1 MSGKSVWDS
10 KEDIQLPAQ
19 INEKNACHGNENYS
33 NLHVSHDSKL
43 PDLGVDNALKSKDC
57 SGRSS
62 WESSQGNNG
71 QKDESRDF
79 NDIPEIRKA
88 RDEDKSYHLSPGSD
102 GWKQQN
108 HSRYPENSGNQSRR
122 YRRSR
127 SQSRSRSRSRAR
139 DRSRSRSQG
148 RGTSR
153 SRSRSRDR
161 NWGRCR
167 SPLGDYR
174 RESYRSSDRRSG
186 SGVSSQPCRDFTLGK
201 CRRGNECR
209 FLHQHNLSHRD
220 GGRLERDQAER
231 WRIREERGGNFYDG
245 QKDERPMNSSKSTM
259 LCNDFLKGRC
269 QRGSS
274 CRYLHHDA
282 SGDNSERGN
291 RHSSVDHDYRRQLRK
306 NFNPPCKFFMMGK
319 CQRDNCRFS
328 HDCPAP
334 INLEGMPQ
342 DDRRG
347 HDFDDMNK
355 SWDGTKWGEATA
367 VSDIAQ
373 STRWVNVGKGTSIGS
388 ITAEKHADGRR
399 GHDFDDM
406 NKSWNGPKWGEA
418 AAVSDI
424 AESTGWGDVG
434 KGTSIGPITAEKQ
447 TDDRRGHCLDDKNK
461 QWNDPKWGDATD
473 VSENAKSTG
482 WCIGN
487 VENLNLT
494 DSMNAEKCADDSL
507 DNENRMWGSPLWKD
521 KVVDRDENVSRQLG
535 GGSHVVNIGSTG
547 SKDVAKSFDR
557 EESRLTSHGL
567 QSQTPYGIPENV
579 HEQNRMQEASGR
591 QLATTVMHSVF
602 PVNSQIQQQHH
613 HTKMRDNNA
622 KTDDLN
628 SVNSVDIYGN
638 ASYPA
643 LVPVQ
648 NFNQNPDSFGPQP
661 PSFGGVDQSKHT
673 ISINPSKGHNIDSNW
688 SLQQNFSPSNL
699 QNQTQIQHGESLKP
713 MVNSGMPLNIVN
725 SEQVAQITNLQAS
738 LTQIFGNGQL
748 PQLYAALNL
757 PNSTELA
764 PSLPDAV
771 TLLPP
776 ITLMDAQPDKATMSQ
791 NPLGDSTEP
800 NKPGNY
806 SQPPG
811 FLSNSVEQKNK
822 MLLEHS
828 TASAAVGLDNDKL
841 DNNGCPVENDHR
853 SPELRQQ
860 KPVENSGVEEDSKPI
875 AEKCK
880 QEPEKNPAENV
891 NADASIGDGAN
902 GKDEKA
908 MRLFKIAL
916 VEFVK
921 ELLKPKWKEGQ
932 LSREVHKTIVK
943 KVVDKVTS
951 TIQGVNVPKTQ
962 DKIDQYL
969 SYSKPKLAKLVEAYT
984 ERFLKSA

>member
-1 MSGKSVWDS
+1 MSGSARKRKSLWDS

-57 SGRSS
+57 SGRLS

-79 NDIPEIRKA
+79 SDIPEIRKA

-108 HSRYPENSGNQSRR
+108 HSRYPENGTGGAGARAEAGVGAEPGTGVGAGAKAEARAEVGAGAGTGTGVGAGAHLVIIDESRT
-122 YRRSR
+122 
-127 SQSRSRSRSRAR
+127 
-139 DRSRSRSQG
+139 DRVTEEVD
-148 RGTSR
+148 RG
-153 SRSRSRDR
+153 
-161 NWGRCR
+161 
-167 SPLGDYR
+167 
-174 RESYRSSDRRSG
+174 
-186 SGVSSQPCRDFTLGK
+186 
-201 CRRGNECR
+201 RGNECR
-209 FLHQHNLSHRD
+209 FLHQDNLSHRD

-274 CRYLHHDA
+274 CKYLHHDA

-291 RHSSVDHDYRRQLRK
+291 RHSSVDHDYRRQPRK

-342 DDRRG
+342 DDRQG

-355 SWDGTKWGEATA
+355 SWDGPKWGEATA

-388 ITAEKHADGRR
+388 ITAEKHADDRR
-399 GHDFDDM
+399 GHDFNDM

-447 TDDRRGHCLDDKNK
+447 TDDRRSHCLDDKNK

-473 VSENAKSTG
+473 VSQNAKSTG

-487 VENLNLT
+487 VENVNLT

-547 SKDVAKSFDR
+547 SEDVAKSFDR

-579 HEQNRMQEASGR
+579 HEQNQMQEASGR

-622 KTDDLN
+622 KADDLN
-628 SVNSVDIYGN
+628 SVNSLDIYGN
-638 ASYPA
+638 ASHPA

-661 PSFGGVDQSKHT
+661 PSFGGVDQSKHM

-713 MVNSGMPLNIVN
+713 MVNSGLPLNIVD

-776 ITLMDAQPDKATMSQ
+776 ITLMDAQADKATMSQ